1 MTRQDTIDRQLS
13 DIKFEIKDLRKTR
26 EKIENLLLSKTAN
39 NLKIGET
46 EEDLFQNL
54 PVSSVEELEN
64 FNIKLEDK
72 QVLNRLV
79 AFLYVLGREDAHK
92 TIYVMLK
99 KVMTNEVAQL
109 FSTQGRKQKRA
120 FLELK
125 NLYGA
130 ITMFIAKTNSHS
142 QEERIDKKIENK
154 YKMLEEE
161 QSLLNGPENNEENS
175 QELNENK
182 EMAKADKEQETVRRR
197 NEDQDLNG
205 EQSQISDEEYRKNA
219 NEDEGKVRKSCR
231 EIKKPKWLV
240 DYETSLVAILS

>member
-1 MTRQDTIDRQLS
+1 MSSFSDSSSESNPYRNSDDSDIDPDYLEERGQDTIDRQLS
-13 DIKFEIKDLRKTR
+13 DIKFEIKDLRKTL

-39 NLKIGET
+39 NLEIGET

-54 PVSSVEELEN
+54 PVSSVKELEN

-130 ITMFIAKTNSHS
+130 ITNKICLQRSR
-142 QEERIDKKIENK
+142 QIKKRGGGN
-154 YKMLEEE
+154 
-161 QSLLNGPENNEENS
+161 
-175 QELNENK
+175 
-182 EMAKADKEQETVRRR
+182 ADKNRG
-197 NEDQDLNG
+197 NFNNG
-205 EQSQISDEEYRKNA
+205 AWGEPNRGGDWNNMAPNQGYDSGGDWGS
-219 NEDEGKVRKSCR
+219 EGGNL
-231 EIKKPKWLV
+231 W
-240 DYETSLVAILS
+240 DNQGGN

>member
-1 MTRQDTIDRQLS
+1 MFIRILKKETRKAILLIRVFKPESAAQRDIRICNTTFDSYSYKCHGQDTIDRQLS
-13 DIKFEIKDLRKTR
+13 DIKFEIKDLRKTLER
-26 EKIENLLLSKTAN
+26 IENLLLSKTAN
-39 NLKIGET
+39 NLEIGET

-54 PVSSVEELEN
+54 PVSSVEELKN

-109 FSTQGRKQKRA
+109 FSTQGRKQERA

-130 ITMFIAKTNSHS
+130 ITSK
-142 QEERIDKKIENK
+142 
-154 YKMLEEE
+154 
-161 QSLLNGPENNEENS
+161 
-175 QELNENK
+175 
-182 EMAKADKEQETVRRR
+182 
-197 NEDQDLNG
+197 
-205 EQSQISDEEYRKNA
+205 
-219 NEDEGKVRKSCR
+219 
-231 EIKKPKWLV
+231 
-240 DYETSLVAILS
+240 